1 MKNMTNRLIIFF
13 AAVGLCAMIYAA
25 WHYYQQQRAADA
37 ARAILS
43 APYPGDTFQNPGPPP
58 RQP

>member
-1 MKNMTNRLIIFF
+1 MTKLTNRLILVF
-13 AAVGLCAMIYAA
+13 AVIGLCAMIYSA
-25 WHYYQQQRAADA
+25 WHYYEQQRTLDA
-37 ARAILS
+37 VQVIKS

>member
-1 MKNMTNRLIIFF
+1 MTKLTNRLILVF
-13 AAVGLCAMIYAA
+13 AVIGLCALLYSA
-25 WHYYQQQRAADA
+25 WHYYEEQRSADA
-37 ARAILS
+37 ARAIKS